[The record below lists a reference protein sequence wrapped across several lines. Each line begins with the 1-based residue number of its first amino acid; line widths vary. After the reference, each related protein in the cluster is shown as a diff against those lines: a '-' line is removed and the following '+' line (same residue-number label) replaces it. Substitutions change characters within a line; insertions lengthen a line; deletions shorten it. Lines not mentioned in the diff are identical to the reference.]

1 MSLSYRLMYLL
12 GFTPWDRD
20 PTPAVLRGIIEGPAA
35 RRPGRALEI
44 GCGMGRH
51 AIYLAQQGWQVT
63 GVDRV
68 GRALAVARRRATE
81 RGVAV
86 EFIEADITHLDG
98 AAGKLARRAPFDLLL
113 DAGCFHSMA
122 DAERRRYG
130 ASIARLAAEDADL
143 LMLAFSPRR
152 RRSGPHGAAQHDIA
166 PSLGSGWD
174 MVWSGRDAEIARV
187 HLVGPVEASW
197 YRFRRR
203 GGTT

>member
-20 PTPAVLRGIIEGPAA
+20 LTPAVLRGIIEGPAA

-51 AIYLAQQGWQVT
+51 AISLAQRGWQVT

-68 GRALAVARRRATE
+68 GRALRVARRRAAAH
-81 RGVAV
+81 GVVV
-86 EFIEADITHLDG
+86 EFIEADITRLDG
-98 AAGKLARRAPFDLLL
+98 AELARRGPFDLLL

-130 ASIARLAAEDADL
+130 ASIARLAAEDAEL

-152 RRSGPHGAAQHDIA
+152 RRPGPCGAAQHDIA
-166 PSLGSGWD
+166 RSLGNGWD
-174 MVWSGRDAEIARV
+174 MVWSGRDAEIARL

-203 GGTT
+203 VGTS